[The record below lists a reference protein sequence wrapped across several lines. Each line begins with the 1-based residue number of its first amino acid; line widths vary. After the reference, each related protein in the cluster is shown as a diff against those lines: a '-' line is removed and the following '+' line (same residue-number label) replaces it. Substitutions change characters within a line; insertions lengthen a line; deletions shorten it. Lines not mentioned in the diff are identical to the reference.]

1 MSNSNNINARFVNK
15 ENIKILWEVL
25 LSELNMQNDKT
36 TLTSNIR
43 SVFESNI
50 NPFTARINPKSSLMD
65 LNKLFLSQVVIA
77 VNRLFPNLKQRQ
89 QIQTIKISNE
99 PLDTPFEDL
108 LKEKVEEFEN
118 FSTFK
123 KPKELDFSDKKSDEK
138 ITEMQALIAETMAK
152 RNFEVEQ
159 FQILNNSNLSSE
171 SETWLQSTNTSVKTD
186 RQNSLKETTENVEQ
200 RKLKYNTFFDKETNN
215 GKKVTWSSEAP
226 SSNIEAHRPS
236 SNIETQRPSSNIETH
251 NNLNI
256 SLSIEDLDFVEDN
269 SNNILSKLK
278 KLPIKDIDIKNVTN
292 ENTLEKLSSQIEELN
307 SKFDILLNLLINKI

>member
-1 MSNSNNINARFVNK
+1 MSNNNINNSKFTNK

-25 LSELNMQNDKT
+25 LSELNMQQDKT

-186 RQNSLKETTENVEQ
+186 KQNALKETTNNVEQ

-215 GKKVTWSSEAP
+215 SKKVTWSSEAP
-226 SSNIEAHRPS
+226 SSEAPS
-236 SNIETQRPSSNIETH
+236 SNIEAQKPSSNIEAH

-256 SLSIEDLDFVEDN
+256 SLSIEDLDVNFVEEN

-278 KLPIKDIDIKNVTN
+278 KLPVKNVNVSN
-292 ENTLEKLSSQIEELN
+292 ENTFEKLSSQIEELN

>member
-1 MSNSNNINARFVNK
+1 MSNNINNINAKFVNK

-25 LSELNMQNDKT
+25 LSELNIQNDKT
-36 TLTSNIR
+36 KLTANIR

-50 NPFTARINPKSSLMD
+50 TPFTARINPKSSLMD

-77 VNRLFPNLKQRQ
+77 VNRLFPNLKQQQ
-89 QIQTIKISNE
+89 QIQKIKISND
-99 PLDTPFEDL
+99 PVDTPFEDL
-108 LKEKVEEFEN
+108 VKEKVEEFEN

-123 KPKELDFSDKKSDEK
+123 KPKELDFSDKKTDEK

-186 RQNSLKETTENVEQ
+186 KQNALNETTNNVEQ
-200 RKLKYNTFFDKETNN
+200 RKLKYNTFSKEPV
-215 GKKVTWSSEAP
+215 KKVTWSSEA
-226 SSNIEAHRPS
+226 SRSEAVRP
-236 SNIETQRPSSNIETH
+236 

-256 SLSIEDLDFVEDN
+256 SLSIEDLDSDSAQDQ

-278 KLPIKDIDIKNVTN
+278 KLPIKPVI
-292 ENTLEKLSSQIEELN
+292 ENDTTLVKLSSQIEELN
-307 SKFDILLNLLINKI
+307 NKFDILLNLLINKN